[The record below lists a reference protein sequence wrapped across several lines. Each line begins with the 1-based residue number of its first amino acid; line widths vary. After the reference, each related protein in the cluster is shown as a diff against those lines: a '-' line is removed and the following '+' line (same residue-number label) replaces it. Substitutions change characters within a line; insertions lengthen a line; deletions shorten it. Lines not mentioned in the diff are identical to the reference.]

1 MQLIDHTLQRH
12 NHLVAFVA
20 EGSKSVE
27 VFHKDVMVVNQDLD
41 WFDDLEGKWLS
52 DEEVHKGI
60 QKMAIL
66 FIPYGCGPDCLCQL
80 IKSVLKLSS
89 QSVFHN

>member
-27 VFHKDVMVVNQDLD
+27 VFHKGVMVVNQD
-41 WFDDLEGKWLS
+41 FD
-52 DEEVHKGI
+52 
-60 QKMAIL
+60 
-66 FIPYGCGPDCLCQL
+66 
-80 IKSVLKLSS
+80 
-89 QSVFHN
+89 